1 MTPREAGLALARLA
15 AEVREADVDEAAS
28 RLLQKVAEAGPELKD
43 ALVVI
48 GARRVIEEVRP

>member
-1 MTPREAGLALARLA
+1 MTLPAP

>member
-1 MTPREAGLALARLA
+1 MTPREAGLALAVLA
-15 AEVREADVDEAAS
+15 RQVRETDVDEAAS
-28 RLLQKVAEAGPELKD
+28 RLLQKIAEAEPELRD